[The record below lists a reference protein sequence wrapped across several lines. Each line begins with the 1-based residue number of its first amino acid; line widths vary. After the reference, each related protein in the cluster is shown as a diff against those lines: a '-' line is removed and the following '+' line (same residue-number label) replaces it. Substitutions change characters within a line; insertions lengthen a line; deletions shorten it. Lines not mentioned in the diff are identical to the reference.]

1 LNSPSGLLWALLRH
15 LGSFVLTLIGCALLL
30 QLLLA
35 LAPGDAADLVA
46 NDPMLRAALVEQWR
60 LDQPVWRRTLQSLA
74 GLLTGQFGE
83 SLTFRPGTPVSEL
96 LLRGAASSGPLLLGA
111 LLLSLGLGAGM
122 AWLKWER
129 GARLMSVLSIAPVF
143 LIAATAI
150 TTLNQLT
157 FAGVQAG
164 WWSAPAW
171 FALPVNDHPLKT
183 ALAITALAIG
193 SSAFSEIH
201 QASHESLRAIR
212 STAYV
217 DAAIARGAPLS
228 ALVLRNFL
236 LPLSAITARRAAIFV
251 GGLVV
256 VEKVLHVQG
265 AGAMLW
271 QACRLRDWPL
281 VVGLSLLA
289 AFVVAGTRLL
299 ADMSRLALDPR
310 LRGQA

>member
-1 LNSPSGLLWALLRH
+1 MTPRSGLVWALLRH
-15 LGSFVLTLIGCALLL
+15 LGSFALTVVGCALLL
-30 QLLLA
+30 QLLLT

-46 NDPMLRAALVEQWR
+46 DDPALRAALVEQWR
-60 LDQPVWRRTLQSLA
+60 LDQPVWRRTMASLS
-74 GLLTGQFGE
+74 GLLSGELGQ
-83 SLTFRPGTPVSEL
+83 SLTFRPGAPVSEL
-96 LLRGAASSGPLLLGA
+96 MLRGAASSGPLLLGA
-111 LLLSLGLGAGM
+111 LILSLGSGAGL
-122 AWLKWER
+122 AWLRWER
-129 GARLMSVLSIAPVF
+129 GARLLSVLSVAPVF
-143 LIAATAI
+143 LIAALAI
-150 TTLNQLT
+150 MALNQLT
-157 FAGVQAG
+157 FAGMQAG
-164 WWSAPAW
+164 WWAAPQW
-171 FALPVNDHPLKT
+171 FALPINDHPFKT
-183 ALAITALAIG
+183 ALAVLALAIG

-201 QASHESLRAIR
+201 QASRESLQAIR
-212 STAYV
+212 SSPYV

-236 LPLSAITARRAAIFV
+236 LPLSAIAARRAAFFV

-256 VEKVLHVQG
+256 VEKVLQVQG

-289 AFVVAGTRLL
+289 ALVVAGARLV

>member
-1 LNSPSGLLWALLRH
+1 LTSRSGLLRALLRH
-15 LGSFVLTLIGCALLL
+15 LGSFVLTLVGCALLL

-46 NDPMLRAALVEQWR
+46 NDPVLRTALVEQWH
-60 LDQPVWRRTLQSLA
+60 LDQPVWRRTLESLA

-96 LLRGAASSGPLLLGA
+96 LLRGATSSGPLLFGA
-111 LLLSLGLGAGM
+111 LLLSVGLGSGM

-129 GARLMSVLSIAPVF
+129 GARLLSIVSVAPVF
-143 LIAATAI
+143 LIAAT
-150 TTLNQLT
+150 TTTALNQVA
-157 FAGVQAG
+157 FAGLQAG
-164 WWSAPAW
+164 WWAAPAW
-171 FALPVNDHPLKT
+171 FALPVNNHPLKT
-183 ALAITALAIG
+183 ALAIAALAIG
-193 SSAFSEIH
+193 SGAFSEIH

-212 STAYV
+212 SSEYV
-217 DAAIARGAPLS
+217 DAAVARGAPLS
-228 ALVLRNFL
+228 DLVLRNFL
-236 LPLSAITARRAAIFV
+236 LPLSAITARRAAFFV

-256 VEKVLHVQG
+256 IEKVLHVQG

-281 VVGLSLLA
+281 VIGLSLLA
-289 AFVVAGTRLL
+289 ACVVAGTRLL

>member
-1 LNSPSGLLWALLRH
+1 MTRRFGLLWALSRH
-15 LGSFVLTLIGCALLL
+15 LGSFLLTLVGCALLL

-46 NDPMLRAALVEQWR
+46 NDPVLRAALVEQWH
-60 LDQPVWRRTLQSLA
+60 LDEPVWKRTLQSIASLA
-74 GLLTGQFGE
+74 RGELGE
-83 SLTFRPGTPVSEL
+83 SLTFRPGTPVLEL
-96 LLRGAASSGPLLLGA
+96 LARGATRSAPLLFGA
-111 LLLSLGLGAGM
+111 LLLSVGMGAGA
-122 AWLKWER
+122 AWMKWER
-129 GARLMSVLSIAPVF
+129 GGRLISALSITPVF
-143 LIAATAI
+143 LIAASAVTG
-150 TTLNQLT
+150 LNQLT
-157 FAGVQAG
+157 FAGMQAEL
-164 WWSAPAW
+164 WSAPAW

-201 QASHESLRAIR
+201 QASRESLQAIR
-212 STAYV
+212 SSAYV
-217 DAAIARGAPLS
+217 DAAIARGAPLG

-236 LPLSAITARRAAIFV
+236 LPLSAICARRTAFFV

-256 VEKVLHVQG
+256 IEKVLHVQG

-289 AFVVAGTRLL
+289 AAVVAGARLISD
-299 ADMSRLALDPR
+299 ATRLALDPR

>member
-1 LNSPSGLLWALLRH
+1 MKARSGLLWALLRH
-15 LGSFVLTLIGCALLL
+15 FGSFVLTLVGCALLL

-46 NDPMLRAALVEQWR
+46 DDPLLRAALIEQWH
-60 LDQPVWRRTLQSLA
+60 LDQPVWRRTLESLA
-74 GLLTGQFGE
+74 GLLSGQFGE

-96 LLRGAASSGPLLLGA
+96 LMRGAASSGPLFLGA
-111 LLLSLGLGAGM
+111 LLLSLLAGAGM

-129 GARLMSVLSIAPVF
+129 GARLLSLLSIAPVF
-143 LIAATAI
+143 LIAASAVNA
-150 TTLNQLT
+150 LNQLT
-157 FAGVQAG
+157 FAGLQAG

-171 FALPVNDHPLKT
+171 FALPINDHPLKT
-183 ALAITALAIG
+183 ALAISALAIG

-201 QASHESLRAIR
+201 QASNESLQAIR
-212 STAYV
+212 NSAYV

-228 ALVLRNFL
+228 GLILRNFL
-236 LPLSAITARRAAIFV
+236 LPLSAISARRAAFFV

-256 VEKVLHVQG
+256 IEKVLHVQG

-281 VVGLSLLA
+281 VIGLSLLA
-289 AFVVAGTRLL
+289 AFVVAGARLV